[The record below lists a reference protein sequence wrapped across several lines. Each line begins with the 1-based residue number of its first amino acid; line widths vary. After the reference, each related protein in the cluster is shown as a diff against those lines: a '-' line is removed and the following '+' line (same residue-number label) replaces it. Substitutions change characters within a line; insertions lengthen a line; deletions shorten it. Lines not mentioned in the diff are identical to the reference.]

1 MQKHETLVCSLSL
14 RPLTLFRANK
24 LRAEVQLPSM
34 QADDSWLRYFES
46 AFDKAAKV
54 RLNSLGFAE
63 CLLYCT
69 RRSLSM
75 QRSVI
80 DAQVDQIHE
89 ELNIP
94 TKSA

>member
-1 MQKHETLVCSLSL
+1 
-14 RPLTLFRANK
+14 
-24 LRAEVQLPSM
+24 
-34 QADDSWLRYFES
+34 
-46 AFDKAAKV
+46 
-54 RLNSLGFAE
+54 LNSLGFAE